1 MKPIAPAQLADRLS
15 ERGEQLDRLSRT
27 IADTVAVWRARAYR
41 HRVAIGIVGGGIA
54 GMSFAMRWRSLVRA
68 GALLSAALVRAVALS
83 AISRARV
90 NQAVSRATR
99 KGGLR

>member
-1 MKPIAPAQLADRLS
+1 MKLIAPAQLADRLA
-15 ERGEQLDRLSRT
+15 ERGEQLDRLSRA
-27 IADTVAVWRARAYR
+27 IAETVGVWRARAYR

-68 GALLSAALVRAVALS
+68 GALLSAALVRAVAMS

-90 NQAVSRATR
+90 KHAVFRATR
-99 KGGLR
+99 KGGMQ